1 MWEKQTFSLTF
12 SIKTEVCIKITI
24 NKCNFEIKRTIAMTY
39 FHLGE
44 LIHKQAQKYKNK
56 TVLKYQNESGA
67 WVDMSWYLFADKVMK
82 TAQALADMGLQP
94 NQNVGIYSQNMEK
107 YLITDFAAYANK
119 AVMVPM
125 YATSSP
131 SQVKYI
137 VNDAQISLIF
147 VGEQFQYNNAYKV
160 QQESQYL
167 QKLIIFDR
175 SVVMRP
181 EDKTSVYFDDF
192 VPAGDN
198 SESLALVQARM
209 KQLKESDLATIIYTS
224 GTTGEPK
231 GVMLSHANY
240 LKAMK
245 MHDIRITNLSEK
257 DLSMCFLPLTHIFE
271 KAWTYYCL
279 HRGITVAVNRNPA
292 EIRETI
298 KQVRPTLMS
307 NVPRFWEKVY
317 DGVKETIDSASG
329 IVKWLFT
336 DAVKTGRRHNL
347 DYVNKGLKAPL
358 GNRIKFAI
366 YKHTVYYLI
375 KRIIGIEK
383 GNLFPVAGAPLSDNI
398 NEFLQSIDVHIIYGY
413 GLTETTA
420 TVSCFTSTGYKIGTV
435 GKVMPDIEVKIGENN
450 EILVKGE
457 TVMSGYYKKPEATK
471 EAFTDDGFF
480 RTGDAGKLTDDGEII
495 LTERIKDLYKTSNGK
510 YIAPQMIE
518 TRISEDKYIDQV
530 AVIGDER
537 KFVSALIVPNYLA
550 LKAYAA
556 AQNIKYESIEDLVSN
571 NVIHDFIFGRIELLQ
586 SQFTNYE
593 KIKRF
598 TLIPKPF
605 SVDND
610 ELTNTL
616 KLRRKVILDHY
627 ADIIDQM
634 YVD

>member
-1 MWEKQTFSLTF
+1 MS
-12 SIKTEVCIKITI
+12 
-24 NKCNFEIKRTIAMTY
+24 Y

-44 LIHKQAQKYKNK
+44 LVHKQAKKLKNK
-56 TVLKYQNESGA
+56 TALKYQNVSGT
-67 WVDMSWYLFADKVMK
+67 WVDMSWNLFAEKVMK
-82 TAQALADMGLQP
+82 TAQAMAEMGVQP
-94 NQNVGIYSQNMEK
+94 YNNVGIYSQNMEK
-107 YLITDFAAYANK
+107 YLITDFAAFANK

-175 SVVMRP
+175 GVVLHP
-181 EDKTSVYFDDF
+181 EDKTSVYFEDF
-192 VPAGDN
+192 VPTGDN
-198 SESLALVQARM
+198 SESLALVHARM
-209 KQLKESDLATIIYTS
+209 RQLKDSDLATIIYTS

-240 LKAMK
+240 LKAFEI
-245 MHDIRITNLSEK
+245 HDIRITNISEK

-271 KAWTYYCL
+271 KAWTFYCL
-279 HRGITVAVNRNPA
+279 YKGITVAINRNPA

-317 DGVKETIDSASG
+317 EGVKETIDSASG
-329 IVKWLFT
+329 LVKWLFT

-358 GNRIKFAI
+358 GNRIKFAV
-366 YKHTVYYLI
+366 YKNTVYHLI
-375 KRIIGIEK
+375 KRIVGIDR
-383 GNLFPVAGAPLSDNI
+383 GNFFPVAGAPLSDNI

-420 TVSCFTSTGYKIGTV
+420 TVSCFTFTGYKIGTV

-450 EILVKGE
+450 EILVKGD

-471 EAFTDDGFF
+471 EVFTEDGFF
-480 RTGDAGKLTDDGEII
+480 RTGDAGSLTDDGEII

-518 TRISEDKYIDQV
+518 TRISEDKYIDLV

-537 KFVSALIVPNYLA
+537 KFVSALIVPNYIA
-550 LKAYAA
+550 LKSYATT
-556 AQNIKYESIEDLVSN
+556 QGITFQTIEDLVKN

-598 TLIPKPF
+598 TLLANPF
-605 SVDND
+605 SVDSG

-616 KLRRKVILDHY
+616 KLRRKVILNHY